1 MRETKGDLWEKHAEG
16 KWIVVTTNP
25 IIAYGRSPRGEVVMG
40 RGIARQ
46 TRDKFPGF
54 AERFAADIKIRGNH
68 VLSYPDIK
76 IITFPVK
83 DHWRDAAKL
92 SLIERS
98 CQELVE
104 LANRQLPGQEVY
116 LPRPGCSN
124 GRLEWVNVKPI
135 LQKYLDDRFV
145 VCDLVTP

>member
-1 MRETKGDLWEKHAEG
+1 MREMRGNLWQKHAEG
-16 KWIVVTTNP
+16 HWIVVTTNP
-25 IIAYGRSPRGEVVMG
+25 IIAYGRNPRGEVVMG

-54 AERFAADIKIRGNH
+54 AERFAEDIRARGNH
-68 VLSYPDIK
+68 VFAYPDVR

-83 DHWRDAAKL
+83 SHWRDAAEL
-92 SLIERS
+92 PLIERS

-104 LANRQLPGQEVY
+104 LVGKQLPGKEVY

-124 GRLEWVNVKPI
+124 GRLAWSDVKPI
-135 LQKYLDDRFV
+135 LQKCLDDRFV
-145 VCDLVTP
+145 VCDLAAP